1 MSFIIDQVN
10 FMLIPL
16 IAFGSEYLL
25 QIMIILLIILI
36 VLVTVLFRE
45 RRIIQSTLRQKVVE
59 SSAVE
64 KLNATVIEQS
74 PIGISVRD
82 KNGKLLK
89 YNQAWYSF
97 WHITDENLTDYLERE
112 REKLQ
117 FDDRDDYL
125 RDWKQEVKKV
135 YTKGGQLHIP
145 EIKVIDN
152 KQNEKWI
159 SHYFYSITDENG
171 SVEKVVILTEDI
183 TKRKKYE
190 IALSESE
197 EKYRS
202 LLENL
207 PVGIYRTKPDGTYL
221 SINKKMASMYGYES
235 PEEMMEKDKLFD
247 NMTKQDHDKIMS
259 ELHKTGKIDD
269 VEVHM
274 TKREMPVQWVLG
286 SIKAV
291 KDNTGSITYIEG
303 IDIDITEKKYTELA
317 LQKEQQTLQQVIELN
332 PYAICIFDRFGR
344 YYQANKVFNDLF
356 KAVPS
361 ADYSIFDDKIID
373 KLGVAEEF
381 KNTIHQGD
389 TYHFNDLEYNTNK
402 LDPSLPDNPMIL
414 HIISF
419 PIMNENNNL
428 EFVIHMYENIT
439 EKKRIERE
447 LARERKTLNNIIDLN
462 PYPITIA
469 TANGQYL
476 RGNKA
481 FLDLF
486 KIPPPPD
493 YNFYTDP
500 IASEVY
506 DMDTLKS
513 KLAKGESI
521 SFPPMQYNTH
531 DINPEFPD
539 NPLTIEMM
547 MFPLMND
554 NNEFEYVVNMFA
566 DVTERNKAI
575 ANLKESEEKFRTFA
589 EKTSA
594 AIFIH
599 TDGRIKYVNPEAL
612 RLCGYTYEE
621 LKQMSLYDIF
631 DPKYKEMVIQ
641 KGNTRMN
648 GADVPSYET
657 PILNKNGEEVWV
669 IVTGGLIDY
678 NGEKSILGTA
688 FDISAKKKAEQEL
701 FRMQKERY
709 SQIKEIAGGVAHE
722 IYNSLFPAVS
732 SIDKLKQ
739 RLAEKNI
746 DEVERNLKLI
756 NLTDKA
762 VTRAIHMT
770 ELVTEFSKLET
781 QQEMNEINFANYVE
795 AYINR
800 FKYEHKVNDVKFIV
814 DIDDR
819 VVLNIH
825 ENHLYSLLYNI
836 MSNAVDSFEN
846 DEKIIEVS
854 AKRNGSYHKI
864 ILRNNGVPIPEDI
877 REKIFDPFYSTKPK
891 SGTGLGLAIC
901 KKIIEIY
908 KGELT
913 LQATIDKNTEFVILL
928 PIEPL
933 NH

>member
-1 MSFIIDQVN
+1 
-10 FMLIPL
+10 MLIPL